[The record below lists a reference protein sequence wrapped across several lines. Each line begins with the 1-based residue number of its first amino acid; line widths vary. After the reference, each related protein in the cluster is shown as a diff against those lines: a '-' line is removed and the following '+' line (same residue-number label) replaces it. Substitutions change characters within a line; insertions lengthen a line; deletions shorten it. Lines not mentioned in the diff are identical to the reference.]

1 MTTPKVYKYMTPSPH
16 SIGREQTLAQA
27 HTIMRANHIRHLPVL
42 DGGVLVGLVSERDLR
57 FIETLRDV
65 ELAVVKVEEA
75 MAPDPYFV
83 NVDTPVRDVAAMM
96 IEHRYGSA
104 IVVDK
109 GHVVG
114 IFTTIDALRA
124 LVDLEKKAAQLF
136 PRSRA
141 D

>member
-83 NVDTPVRDVAAMM
+83 NVDTPVKDVAAMM

-124 LVDLEKKAAQLF
+124 LVDLEKKAAQLSSWS
-136 PRSRA
+136 PA
-141 D
+141 E

>member
-27 HTIMRANHIRHLPVL
+27 HTMMHKNHIRHLPVL
-42 DGGVLVGLVSERDLR
+42 DGGVLVGLVSDRDLR

-65 ELAVVKVEEA
+65 DLTVVKVEEA

-83 NVDTPVRDVAAMM
+83 NVDTPVKDVAAMM
-96 IEHRYGSA
+96 IEHKYGSA

-124 LVDLEKKAAQLF
+124 LVDLEKKTAQLS
-136 PRSRA
+136 PRPHGE
-141 D
+141 